1 MFFLKITFFLTMS
14 QRLFNDQSNPQTM
27 RNSQINEEKDQE
39 PKIAILFMS
48 SNLLYNDL
56 LALHYFKKSI
66 VFCLIVFH

>member
-56 LALHYFKKSI
+56 LALHYLKKSI